1 GGSHRELGPG
11 GRNHGLLAHEHPR
24 IRDRDLRTERVDAGP
39 VQGRRHRNERIADP
53 VPPDPGERASGRTRA
68 RYDSAANHDHVP
80 IDVYLPAAG
89 GLPPRPPAEGSPLV
103 SGTLVPIHLAA
114 ILFGIAAAVEALLFV
129 WTRRNESGAM
139 DDGKPVDHTA
149 RSPPQ
154 RT

>member
-1 GGSHRELGPG
+1 MVESRRNASHELP
-11 GRNHGLLAHEHPR
+11 PV
-24 IRDRDLRTERVDAGP
+24 RTTFEVHRPDVRVD
-39 VQGRRHRNERIADP
+39 
-53 VPPDPGERASGRTRA
+53 
-68 RYDSAANHDHVP
+68 
-80 IDVYLPAAG
+80 VYMPSAG